1 MVPWAP
7 MRGDV
12 FVDSQAA
19 LMGKEV
25 QGARRQGAMGSRLL
39 SPEGRGTCCALE
51 EGSRKYGWDVQGTG
65 LGSAA
70 QEKGARLWGE
80 ARGP

>member
-39 SPEGRGTCCALE
+39 SPEGRGACCALE